1 MIDIRAKLK
10 HVTSR
15 ASSGTPLSPRLPAA
29 GETAGCV
36 GLQKLRLPLTVTPGR
51 GCRLV
56 DP

>member
-1 MIDIRAKLK
+1 MIDVRAKLK

-36 GLQKLRLPLTVTPGR
+36 GLQTLRLPLTVTPGR